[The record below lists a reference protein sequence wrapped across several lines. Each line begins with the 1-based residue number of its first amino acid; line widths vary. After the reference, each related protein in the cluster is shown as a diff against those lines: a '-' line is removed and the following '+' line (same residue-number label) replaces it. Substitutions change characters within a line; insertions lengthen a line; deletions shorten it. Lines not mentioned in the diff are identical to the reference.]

1 MSDNKVNLQ
10 ALFDEQSSQPSQASY
25 RSSEQQKTVASKVHK
40 GKVISEQAKARM
52 REHWAIRKAQ
62 GLHGGWIL
70 SAETR
75 AKQSEG
81 QKKRWEENPYIP
93 TEEVNKKR
101 SEGMKKVWAER
112 KANAEPKPPK
122 AVEPPKK
129 RGRPRTRP
137 LPDPNQ
143 APKRRGRPPKVSNH

>member
-1 MSDNKVNLQ
+1 MTDKKVNLQ
-10 ALFDEQSSQPSQASY
+10 ALFDAQTSQPSQSSY
-25 RSSEQQKTVASKVHK
+25 RSSDQQKTVASKVHK
-40 GKVISEQAKARM
+40 GKVISLESRAKM
-52 REHWAIRKAQ
+52 REHWERRKAQ
-62 GLHGGWIL
+62 GDYGGWIL
-70 SAETR
+70 SPETR

-101 SEGMKKVWAER
+101 SEGVKKSWIER
-112 KANAEPKPPK
+112 KANMAPK

-143 APKRRGRPPKVSNH
+143 APKRRGRPPKVSSH